1 MRSFAIPLLLPS
13 VAAFLALTLGLL
25 TLAPCTQG
33 INVNV
38 AVLLPFDDSY
48 LFSYHRVAP
57 AMELAIAKLNRNT
70 RLLRRHRIIVRFNDS
85 SCNIAFAIDKAITFF
100 MNHEVRL
107 FLFVWLS
114 FCGSVC
120 LLSLIHI

>member
-1 MRSFAIPLLLPS
+1 MDKTQEQPGSQLCMRSFAIPLLLPS

-48 LFSYHRVAP
+48 LFSYH
-57 AMELAIAKLNRNT
+57 
-70 RLLRRHRIIVRFNDS
+70 
-85 SCNIAFAIDKAITFF
+85 
-100 MNHEVRL
+100 
-107 FLFVWLS
+107 
-114 FCGSVC
+114 
-120 LLSLIHI
+120 LSLIHI